1 MVRVLQTMAG
11 AAHGGAEAFFT
22 RLVIACA
29 RAGLDQH
36 AVIRRNRDRAE
47 ALRQAGVPV
56 TETRFGGPL
65 DPFSGAL
72 LGREI
77 TRFKPDVVL
86 SWMNRAT
93 RACPAG
99 NYVHCARLGGYYKL
113 KHYRRC
119 RHLIGNS
126 HGIVEYL
133 IYQGWPAERVHYLP
147 NFVARETAP
156 AVARATLD
164 TPAGAPLLL
173 ALGRLH
179 ENKAFDVL
187 IEALAALPE
196 AYLWIAGSGPLADDL
211 AAQAARLGVSSRL
224 RMLGWRDDAAGL
236 FAAADLFICPSRH
249 EPLGNVVI
257 EAWAQGAPVVAAAA
271 SGPAELI
278 EHDVSGLLVPVDD
291 AAALANAIGRLL
303 VNRVLGERLAAAG
316 RAAYEADYTEDMV
329 VRRYMEFFEKVAA

>member
-22 RLVIACA
+22 RLVVALA

-36 AVIRRNRDRAE
+36 AVSRSHPTRAE
-47 ALRQAGVPV
+47 ILRQAGVPV

-65 DPFSGAL
+65 DLRSGPL

-77 TRFKPDVVL
+77 ARFKPHVVL

-93 RACPAG
+93 RACPPG
-99 NYVHCARLGGYYKL
+99 DYVHCARLGGYYKL

-126 HGIVEYL
+126 HGIVDYL
-133 IYQGWPAERVHYLP
+133 IARGWPADRAHYLP
-147 NFVARETAP
+147 NFVAHETAP
-156 AVARATLD
+156 ALPRAEFD
-164 TPAGAPLLL
+164 TPEGAPLLL
-173 ALGRLH
+173 AMGRLH

-196 AYLWIAGSGPLADDL
+196 TYLWLAGSGPLADDL
-211 AAQAARLGVSSRL
+211 AALAARRGVSRRL
-224 RMLGWRDDAAGL
+224 RMLGWRDDAAAL
-236 FAAADLFICPSRH
+236 FAAADVLICPSRR

-257 EAWAQGAPVVAAAA
+257 EAWAQKTPVVAAATG
-271 SGPAELI
+271 GPAELS
-278 EHDVSGLLVPVDD
+278 DDGVTGLLAPIDD
-291 AAALANAIGRLL
+291 AAALADAIRRLL
-303 VNRVLGERLAAAG
+303 DDRALGARLAEAG
-316 RAAYEADYTEDMV
+316 LAAYEANYTEDMV
-329 VRRYMEFFEKVAA
+329 VRRYLAFFEKAAA

>member
-22 RLVIACA
+22 RLVVACA
-29 RAGLDQH
+29 HAGLDQH
-36 AVIRRNRDRAE
+36 VVIRRHSARAE
-47 ALRQAGVPV
+47 ILRQAGVPV

-65 DPFSGAL
+65 DLRSGSL

-77 TRFKPDVVL
+77 ARFKPHVVL

-93 RACPAG
+93 RACPPG
-99 NYVHCARLGGYYKL
+99 DFVHCARLGGYYKL

-126 HGIVEYL
+126 HGIVDYL
-133 IYQGWPAERVHYLP
+133 IDQGWPAERAHYLP
-147 NFVARETAP
+147 NFVAGETAP
-156 AVARATLD
+156 ARARADFD
-164 TPAGAPLLL
+164 TPEGAPLLF

-196 AYLWIAGSGPLADDL
+196 AYLWLAGSGPLAGDL
-211 AAQAARLGVSSRL
+211 AALAERRGVSRRL
-224 RMLGWRDDAAGL
+224 RMLGWRDDVAAL
-236 FAAADLFICPSRH
+236 LAAADVFICPSRH

-257 EAWAQGAPVVAAAA
+257 EAWAQGAPVVAAATG
-271 SGPAELI
+271 GPAELI
-278 EHDVSGLLVPVDD
+278 DDGVSGLLVPADD
-291 AAALANAIGRLL
+291 AAALADAIRRLL
-303 VNRVLGERLAAAG
+303 DDRALGSRLAEAG
-316 RAAYEADYTEDMV
+316 HAAYQANYTEDKV
-329 VRRYMEFFEKVAA
+329 VRRYIEFFEKAIA

>member
-1 MVRVLQTMAG
+1 MTRVLQTMAG

-22 RLVIACA
+22 RLVVACA

-36 AVIRRNRDRAE
+36 AVIRRNRERSE
-47 ALRQAGVPV
+47 TLRQAGVPV
-56 TETRFGGPL
+56 SETRFGGPL
-65 DPFSGAL
+65 DLLSGRL

-99 NYVHCARLGGYYKL
+99 DYIHCARLGGYYKL
-113 KHYRRC
+113 KNYRRC

-126 HGIVEYL
+126 RGIVEY
-133 IYQGWPAERVHYLP
+133 IIAEGWPAERVHYLP

-156 AVARATLD
+156 AVDRAALD

-187 IEALAALPE
+187 IEALAALPDT
-196 AYLWIAGSGPLADDL
+196 YLWLAGSGPLAGQL
-211 AAQAARLGVSSRL
+211 AAQAARLGVSDRV
-224 RMLGWRDDAAGL
+224 RMLGWRDDVAAL
-236 FAAADLFICPSRH
+236 YAAADLFICPSRH

-257 EAWAQGAPVVAAAA
+257 EAWAQGAPVIAAATG
-271 SGPAELI
+271 GPLELI
-278 EHDVSGLLVPVDD
+278 ENEVSGLLVPADD
-291 AAALANAIGRLL
+291 AAALADAIGRLIDD
-303 VNRVLGERLAAAG
+303 RALGGRLAAAG
-316 RAAYEADYTEDMV
+316 RAAYEADYTEDNV
-329 VRRYMEFFEKVAA
+329 VWRYLEFFDKVAA